1 MKLQLSILV
10 RGFIASVV
18 SLSTWAQPETT
29 HVRLG
34 SGSETHEFNR
44 IRVENVPEES
54 LGRIRDPSI
63 DPISDRIVELLVASD
78 NSLDVG
84 SKIVAVSPRALISD
98 PLRGVN
104 QLTVRIDV
112 IKSAPGIRSSKW
124 LDSNR
129 SDRVAAAYRIFG
141 QEPCFLE
148 EGDTAGQT
156 ANRRKLL
163 FDDVERSGRIR
174 RLVVGN
180 LRNQN

>member
-44 IRVENVPEES
+44 IRVENVQEES

-98 PLRGVN
+98 PLSGVY
-104 QLTVRIDV
+104 QLTVRTSGDEFTTRFGMREFKWWTWWKPI
-112 IKSAPGIRSSKW
+112 SS
-124 LDSNR
+124 
-129 SDRVAAAYRIFG
+129 
-141 QEPCFLE
+141 
-148 EGDTAGQT
+148 T
-156 ANRRKLL
+156 AN
-163 FDDVERSGRIR
+163 
-174 RLVVGN
+174 
-180 LRNQN
+180 